1 MEGLPWIGR
10 GLKLVP
16 GNAGHV
22 RIAVYLDRLH
32 SLGGIEIMATAEGCI
47 VEAANRVTRIT
58 ERGKPE
64 YTVETYAT
72 NDLTAILPVWDRIAA
87 ELARLGLVG
96 VTLPRRRGPVDGWGA
111 AAVNAYMDGMFQQAV
126 TELGNGTKDGMFQ
139 QAVTE
144 LGNGTKD
151 GMFQQAVTELG
162 NGTKDGMFQQAVTE
176 LGNILDAY
184 TEREKSALAEYLIA
198 MELRRDLDWRKLSKI
213 GFSKRTLNRLKN
225 RALNDGGL
233 VALVKQMRDD
243 GQVKD
248 DVEWFTAKIEKRRR
262 PSKTAI
268 SGNQPS
274 KTAISGNQPSK
285 TAISGNQSSDK

>member
-1 MEGLPWIGR
+1 VQLTAKRIQDLLFADANLLWLVFCDTGDLYDGAPVIKLMEGLPWIGR
-10 GLKLVP
+10 GLKMVP

-22 RIAVYLDRLH
+22 RIAVHLDRLH

-47 VEAANRVTRIT
+47 VEAHNRVTRIT

-64 YTVETYAT
+64 YTVEKYAT
-72 NDLTAILPVWDRIAA
+72 NDLTAILPVWDRIVA
-87 ELARLGLVG
+87 ELRRLDMIADEAL
-96 VTLPRRRGPVDGWGA
+96 
-111 AAVNAYMDGMFQQAV
+111 AVSEIE
-126 TELGNGTKDGMFQ
+126 TGTHTAD
-139 QAVTE
+139 
-144 LGNGTKD
+144 
-151 GMFQQAVTELG
+151 
-162 NGTKDGMFQQAVTE
+162 
-176 LGNILDAY
+176 ILDAY

-243 GQVKD
+243 GQVRD

-274 KTAISGNQPSK
+274 KTAISGNQ
-285 TAISGNQSSDK
+285 SSDK